1 MRRPAQMTRSEF
13 RNFKRS
19 AMQYIVRDRQLFRKQ
34 SKNVPLVRV
43 VDNARGR
50 EEILARLHD
59 ESGHRSREG
68 TYRKVA
74 DRYF

>member
-1 MRRPAQMTRSEF
+1 MRRPAQITRSEF

-19 AMQYIVRDRQLFRKQ
+19 AM
-34 SKNVPLVRV
+34 RV
-43 VDNARGR
+43 VDDARGR
-50 EEILARLHD
+50 EEILARLYD
-59 ESGHRSREG
+59 ESGYRSYEG